1 MRRQAH
7 QGASRADA
15 ARSQPD
21 NRCSPSSS
29 FFPRLSE
36 RSCRAIGPG
45 RAGHPARPSLA
56 RSLTPTPPHRL
67 TRAQGLEY
75 KPWNAQ
81 LNLGAFVDLG
91 ANTVSGFS
99 RLEVDAGKVGKVVAD
114 VEGVEVQKDWHLPW
128 EWAEGRLELS
138 AGIGLQRETRGGPDF
153 KPRPYLNVDFRPA
166 ETPFRAA
173 MVSWSL
179 VKDQPIEMRP
189 KYDVSPNVSVE
200 FPLTL
205 TGHVFTAKDPQT
217 GRDVRTPRGSNAKE
231 DGCLKLHAHGAVVS
245 YKFGVTSVDELKWDV
260 WRRNMSAAEREAER
274 NKSKEQRDAEKAARR
289 AREQAEKA
297 KRDAAKARKEAD
309 AKVKKAKE
317 EADARVKKE
326 KEAKAKRAKEV
337 KSQRG

>member
-1 MRRQAH
+1 LPARNLFSH
-7 QGASRADA
+7 
-15 ARSQPD
+15 ARSTA
-21 NRCSPSSS
+21 
-29 FFPRLSE
+29 PRDRPPRRLHRDRLHS
-36 RSCRAIGPG
+36 RSTLALHRAV
-45 RAGHPARPSLA
+45 
-56 RSLTPTPPHRL
+56 
-67 TRAQGLEY
+67 QGLEY

-99 RLEVDAGKVGKVVAD
+99 RLEVDAGNIGKVVAD
-114 VEGVEVQKDWHLPW
+114 VEGVEIQKDWHLPW

-138 AGIGLQRETRGGPDF
+138 AGLGLQREVRGGSDF
-153 KPRPYLNVDFRPA
+153 KPRPYVNVDFRPA

-205 TGHVFTAKDPQT
+205 TGHVFPAGKDAT
-217 GRDVRTPRGSNAKE
+217 GRAERTPRGGSVKE

-245 YKFGVTSVDELKWDV
+245 YKFGVTQIDELGLDI
-260 WRRNMSAAEREAER
+260 WRRKMSDKERQAEKL
-274 NKSKEQRDAEKAARR
+274 KSKETRDAERKARKAK
-289 AREQAEKA
+289 EQAEKA
-297 KRDAAKARKEAD
+297 KKDAERAKKEAD

-317 EADARVKKE
+317 EVDARVKKT
-326 KEAKAKRAKEV
+326 KEAKAKRAKEAQ

>member
-1 MRRQAH
+1 
-7 QGASRADA
+7 
-15 ARSQPD
+15 
-21 NRCSPSSS
+21 
-29 FFPRLSE
+29 
-36 RSCRAIGPG
+36 
-45 RAGHPARPSLA
+45 
-56 RSLTPTPPHRL
+56 
-67 TRAQGLEY
+67 
-75 KPWNAQ
+75 
-81 LNLGAFVDLG
+81 
-91 ANTVSGFS
+91 
-99 RLEVDAGKVGKVVAD
+99 VGKVVAD

>member
-1 MRRQAH
+1 M
-7 QGASRADA
+7 ASPATTPRDK
-15 ARSQPD
+15 Q
-21 NRCSPSSS
+21 PSS
-29 FFPRLSE
+29 RMK
-36 RSCRAIGPG
+36 IGPVVLSADSKTAICG
-45 RAGHPARPSLA
+45 VK
-56 RSLTPTPPHRL
+56 L
-67 TRAQGLEY
+67 TRGLEY

>member
-29 FFPRLSE
+29 FFSASE

>member
-1 MRRQAH
+1 MRSQAH

-21 NRCSPSSS
+21 NRCSS
-29 FFPRLSE
+29 FFPSE

-45 RAGHPARPSLA
+45 RAGHPAPSLA
-56 RSLTPTPPHRL
+56 RSLTPTPPYRL

-205 TGHVFTAKDPQT
+205 TGHVFPAKDPQT

-245 YKFGVTSVDELKWDV
+245 YKFGVTRVDELKWDV

-297 KRDAAKARKEAD
+297 KRDAAKARMEAD

>member
-1 MRRQAH
+1 MLAFVILF
-7 QGASRADA
+7 S
-15 ARSQPD
+15 AR
-21 NRCSPSSS
+21 
-29 FFPRLSE
+29 E

-45 RAGHPARPSLA
+45 RAGHPAPSLP
-56 RSLTPTPPHRL
+56 RSLTPPPPHRL

-205 TGHVFTAKDPQT
+205 TGHVFAAKDSA
-217 GRDVRTPRGSNAKE
+217 GRVEQTPRGGSVKE

-245 YKFGVTSVDELKWDV
+245 YKFGVTQVDELKWDA
-260 WRRNMSAAEREAER
+260 WRRNMTAAEREAEK

-289 AREQAEKA
+289 AKEQAEKA
-297 KRDAAKARKEAD
+297 RRDVAKARREAD

>member
-1 MRRQAH
+1 MLAVVIFF
-7 QGASRADA
+7 S
-15 ARSQPD
+15 AR
-21 NRCSPSSS
+21 
-29 FFPRLSE
+29 E

-45 RAGHPARPSLA
+45 RRAGHPAPSLP
-56 RSLTPTPPHRL
+56 RSLTTPSPPHRL
-67 TRAQGLEY
+67 TRAQGLAY

-138 AGIGLQRETRGGPDF
+138 AGVGLQRETRGGPDF
-153 KPRPYLNVDFRPA
+153 KPRPYVNVDFRPA

-205 TGHVFTAKDPQT
+205 TGHVFASKDSA
-217 GRDVRTPRGSNAKE
+217 GRVERTPRGGSVKE

-245 YKFGVTSVDELKWDV
+245 YKFGVTQVDELKWDV
-260 WRRNMSAAEREAER
+260 WRRNMSAAEKEAEK
-274 NKSKEQRDAEKAARR
+274 NKSKEQREAEKAARR
-289 AREQAEKA
+289 AKEREEKA

>member
-1 MRRQAH
+1 MPCDRP
-7 QGASRADA
+7 RA
-15 ARSQPD
+15 
-21 NRCSPSSS
+21 
-29 FFPRLSE
+29 
-36 RSCRAIGPG
+36 

-260 WRRNMSAAEREAER
+260 WRRNMSAAEREAEK

>member
-1 MRRQAH
+1 MLAFVILF
-7 QGASRADA
+7 S
-15 ARSQPD
+15 AR
-21 NRCSPSSS
+21 
-29 FFPRLSE
+29 E

-45 RAGHPARPSLA
+45 RAGHPAPSLP
-56 RSLTPTPPHRL
+56 RSLTPPPPHRL

-114 VEGVEVQKDWHLPW
+114 VEGVEIQKDWHLPW

-205 TGHVFTAKDPQT
+205 TGHVFAAKDSA
-217 GRDVRTPRGSNAKE
+217 GRVERTPRGGSVKE

-245 YKFGVTSVDELKWDV
+245 YKFGVTQVDELKWDA
-260 WRRNMSAAEREAER
+260 WRRNMTAAEREAEK

-289 AREQAEKA
+289 AKEQAEKA
-297 KRDAAKARKEAD
+297 RRDVAKARREAD